1 MEPTSAAK
9 QSRRSEGTLPGLR
22 RRLPWPA
29 DKPFRILTIDGGG
42 IRGILPA
49 AVLTEFEA
57 GLPDGHSS
65 GDYFDLIAGTS
76 TGGIIAL
83 GLSIGLKARDILRL
97 SMEHGRE
104 IFPPTLPPFRQLKA
118 KLRFVRS
125 LSRYRYERE
134 ALERHLR
141 EIFGDRQFG
150 EAQRRLCVPSFDGFT
165 EVNIFKTP
173 HHPDFKMDWREQ
185 MVTIALATSAAP
197 TFFSVYRNNDR
208 RFADG
213 GVWANNPTM
222 VALVD
227 ALTCYDLDRR
237 QVQILSL
244 GCGESEM
251 YITDKQVHLGGLWHW
266 REIISAAMRLAGQN
280 ALGQAGL
287 LIGRDQLFRIDAPPV
302 AESPIALDDF
312 DRASKELPPI
322 AARLAS
328 DHYKAV
334 KAKFFT
340 EAAEPYSAFYG
351 PRWAEVGTSDADRSN

>member
-9 QSRRSEGTLPGLR
+9 PSRRSEGTLPGLR
-22 RRLPWPA
+22 DRLPWPA
-29 DKPFRILTIDGGG
+29 DKPFRILSIDGGG

-49 AVLTEFEA
+49 ALLTEFEA
-57 GLPDGHSS
+57 GLPEGRSS
-65 GDYFDLIAGTS
+65 GDYFDMIAGTS

-83 GLSIGLKARDILRL
+83 GLSIGLKASDILQVY
-97 SMEHGRE
+97 MEHGEE
-104 IFPPTLPPFRQLKA
+104 IFPPTRPPFRRLKA
-118 KLRFVRS
+118 KLRFIRS
-125 LSRYRYERE
+125 LSRYQYERE
-134 ALERHLR
+134 PLERYLR
-141 EIFGDRQFG
+141 EIFGHLQFG
-150 EAQRRLCVPSFDGFT
+150 EAKRRLCIPSFDGFT
-165 EVNIFKTP
+165 EVNVFKTP
-173 HHPDFKMDWREQ
+173 HHPDFRMDWREQ
-185 MVTIALATSAAP
+185 MVTLALATSAAP

-251 YITDKQVHLGGLWHW
+251 YITDKQVRLGGLWHW

-287 LIGRDQLFRIDAPPV
+287 LIGRDQLLRIDAPPMS
-302 AESPIALDDF
+302 ASPIALDDF
-312 DRASKELPPI
+312 LRASTELLPI
-322 AARLAS
+322 AAQLAS
-328 DHYKAV
+328 DFSEV
-334 KAKFFT
+334 VNERFLR
-340 EAAEPYSAFYG
+340 EAAEPYGACYG
-351 PRWAEVGTSDADRSN
+351 PRSAEAGTPEASQPS